1 MHHSDQPMRSSRL
14 RRTIVIVPCW
24 MIALR
29 WLRVTMP
36 MWKKPRYSAWHIA
49 LNALSAASR

>member
-1 MHHSDQPMRSSRL
+1 M
-14 RRTIVIVPCW
+14 VIVPCM

-29 WLRVTMP
+29 SLRVTMP

-49 LNALSAASR
+49 LNALWSASR